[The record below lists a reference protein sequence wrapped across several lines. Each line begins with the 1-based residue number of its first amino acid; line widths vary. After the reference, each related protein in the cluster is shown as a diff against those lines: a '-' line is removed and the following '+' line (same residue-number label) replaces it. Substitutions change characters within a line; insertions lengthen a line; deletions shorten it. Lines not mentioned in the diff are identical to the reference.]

1 MADINRRRAVKRLLS
16 PYRCAIVLAGGEGRR
31 LRPFLRQLNRD
42 DLPKQYVSFIGTRSL
57 LEHTLDRAEKLL
69 PPQRIF
75 TVVNRYHLNF
85 SEVGRQLCSRPAGTV
100 IVQPEN
106 RETGPG
112 ILLPLMHLYKHYPK
126 STVAVF
132 PSDHFIGA
140 ESVFLTHVA
149 AAFHAVEEDPSRLVL
164 LGVEAEGPDPGY
176 GYIVPAGDAAD
187 ADILSV
193 RDVERFIEKPD
204 PVAAQALISGGG
216 LWNTMVMVFNA
227 DNFLDLLRGVAPGL
241 QRCFEKLGNAIG
253 KPHEQRVVEDTYR
266 HIKPQNFS
274 TGVLEALARR
284 RPSCLSVLPI
294 SGALWSDWGVGDHV
308 LSVLKQTGYLN
319 RLNGVS
325 ENKLLS
331 IWGGV

>member
-1 MADINRRRAVKRLLS
+1 MKGPAL

-187 ADILSV
+187 ADI
-193 RDVERFIEKPD
+193 
-204 PVAAQALISGGG
+204 GG

-227 DNFLDLLRGVAPGL
+227 DNFLDLLRRVAPGL